1 MSRSAVDHLETGP
14 LPSWQAQQDFI
25 LFEVRRNI
33 RMSSQLKRHP
43 GRALALLTA
52 MIAASC
58 MFATLAAAQDWP
70 APKVELFGGY
80 SFFHPGADV
89 HGQLPGA
96 LAPISSRMEVNPRG
110 AGVSFTVDFNRW
122 FGITLDT
129 STDWGSREIG
139 LATRI
144 DDAAFSNLSIGPKVT
159 FRSKHFAPF
168 LEALVGDHRLMPDA
182 FHDVDKLGAMFGG
195 GLDVNLSRHVALRL
209 FRADYVVSKPYQFSA
224 PGGQTTDLRGLRLQT
239 GLNFMFGGDDKSVPP
254 TAACSAQP
262 TEVFAGEPVTA
273 TASGS
278 NFKPKRTVKY
288 NWNGTRVKVEGTAAS
303 TQIDTTGLQ
312 PGAYEA
318 NASLSDGSKNGVAS
332 CVAKFNVKQPRPPEI
347 ACSSDPGTV
356 RTGGT
361 ATIRSSASSPDNRSL
376 TYSYSTSAGNVSGNA
391 STAMLNTSGAQPG
404 SIKVTCNVSDDR
416 NLTASSTTMVNVEAP
431 PPPPPPPAPAPEIKI
446 LEAKL
451 SLHSIY
457 FPTGRPTAL
466 NPGGGLVDSQA
477 EILTTLAEDF
487 KSYLKYVP
495 DAHLILGGHADERGS
510 QQYNKA
516 LTERRVDRTRN
527 FLTEHGVP
535 ATAIETRSFGKDE
548 NLNAE
553 QVKAQIAD
561 NPDLSAGDR
570 KQMLNNLRVM
580 VLANNRRVDVTLN
593 TTGQQ
598 STHRYPFNAKDYL
611 ALINTKG
618 SDKKSPVKNKS
629 KKKPGR

>member
-1 MSRSAVDHLETGP
+1 
-14 LPSWQAQQDFI
+14 
-25 LFEVRRNI
+25 
-33 RMSSQLKRHP
+33 MSSQLKRHP

-52 MIAASC
+52 MIAVSF
-58 MFATLAAAQDWP
+58 MFANLAAAQDRT
-70 APKVELFGGY
+70 PKVELFGGY

-110 AGVSFTVDFNRW
+110 AGASLTVDFNRW

-129 STDWGSREIG
+129 STHWGSRETG
-139 LATRI
+139 LASRI
-144 DDAAFSNLSIGPKVT
+144 DDAAFSNLSIGPKIT

-168 LEALVGDHRLMPDA
+168 IEALVGDHRLMPDA

-195 GLDVNLSRHVALRL
+195 GLDVNLFRHVALRL
-209 FRADYVVSKPYQFSA
+209 FRADYVVSKPYQFGP
-224 PGGQTTDLRGLRLQT
+224 PGGQTTNLNGLRLQT

-262 TEVFAGEPVTA
+262 TDVFAGEPVTA

-278 NFKPKRTVKY
+278 DFRPKRTVKY
-288 NWNGTRVKVEGTAAS
+288 NWSGTGVKVAGTDAS

-312 PGAYEA
+312 PGSYEA
-318 NASLSDGSKNGVAS
+318 NANLSDGSKNGVAS
-332 CVAKFNVKQPRPPEI
+332 CMARFNVKQPRPPEI

-361 ATIRSSASSPDNRSL
+361 ATIRSNASSPDNRSL
-376 TYSYSTSAGNVSGNA
+376 TYSYSASGGNVSGA
-391 STAMLNTSGAQPG
+391 TSTATLDTSGARPG
-404 SIKVTCNVSDDR
+404 SIRVTCNVSDDR
-416 NLTASSTTMVNVEAP
+416 NLSASATTMVNVEAP

-451 SLHSIY
+451 ALHSIY
-457 FPTGRPTAL
+457 FQTGRPTIL
-466 NPGGGLVDSQA
+466 KPEGGLVDSQA
-477 EILTTLAEDF
+477 DILTALADDF
-487 KSYLKYVP
+487 KNYLKYVP
-495 DAHLILGGHADERGS
+495 NAHLILGGHADERGS
-510 QQYNKA
+510 QDYNKA
-516 LTERRVDRTRN
+516 LTERRVERTRN

-535 ATAIETRSFGKDE
+535 ASDIETRSFGKED

-553 QVKAQIAD
+553 QVKQQIAD

-570 KQMLNNLRVM
+570 QQMLRNLQVM
-580 VLANNRRVDVTLN
+580 VLANNRRVDVTLS

-598 STHRYPFNAKDYL
+598 STHRYPFNARDYL

-618 SDKKSPVKNKS
+618 TSDKKPPVK
-629 KKKPGR
+629 KKRAK